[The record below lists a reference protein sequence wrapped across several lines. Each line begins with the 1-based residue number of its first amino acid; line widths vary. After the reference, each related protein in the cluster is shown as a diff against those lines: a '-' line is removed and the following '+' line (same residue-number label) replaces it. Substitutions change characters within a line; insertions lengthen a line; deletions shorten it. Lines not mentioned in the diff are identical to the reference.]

1 MGLIRPVERADAPAL
16 LELRLANRD
25 YFQRWEPDFD
35 DPDRWYTLESVV
47 AWITDEQHR
56 FVILDDGAIAGMV
69 AVTGVA
75 RGAFESAMISYFVAA
90 ARSGRGLAS
99 AAVADAM
106 GFAFGELGL
115 HRARG
120 GDRDGEHRLATSARA
135 QRLHEGRARCAG
147 ICALQGVWVDHLLW
161 ERLADD

>member
-1 MGLIRPVERADAPAL
+1 MGLIRPVERADALAL

-35 DPDRWYTLESVV
+35 DPDRWYTLESIVT
-47 AWITDEQHR
+47 WITDEQHR
-56 FVILDDGAIAGMV
+56 FVILDEGAIAGMV

-75 RGAFESAMISYFVAA
+75 RGAFESAMISYFVDS
-90 ARSGRGLAS
+90 ARAGRGLAS

-106 GFAFGELGL
+106 RFAFGELAL
-115 HRARG
+115 HRLEAGTATANIASPRVL
-120 GDRDGEHRLATSARA
+120 EHNGFTKVGLMRRHLR
-135 QRLHEGRARCAG
+135 
-147 ICALQGVWVDHLLW
+147 LQGEWVDHLLW